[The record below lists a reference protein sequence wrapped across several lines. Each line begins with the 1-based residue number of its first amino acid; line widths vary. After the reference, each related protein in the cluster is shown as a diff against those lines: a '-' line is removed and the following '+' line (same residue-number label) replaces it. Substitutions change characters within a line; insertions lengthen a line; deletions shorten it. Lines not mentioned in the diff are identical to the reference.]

1 MGAAGGG
8 ETEFWDECA
17 QLGLGCD
24 YNPICATLSTAK
36 PQNCLNPIPKPSG
49 YDCGRDS
56 FPGGSAMAK
65 LLYIIDH
72 GDGADAASRQIIRD
86 AMAWQTEQFAN
97 LTPSFDQVID
107 VFVGQIQTACD
118 LQIAAPPAATTDH
131 DRRCMTAL
139 DKILAETNEQQTF
152 LQWILNWAG
161 INGLDPADL
170 GIPQTLINLG
180 VPNNSVSIKFDRV
193 AGDAICANWWQAVQ
207 QNQC

>member
-1 MGAAGGG
+1 
-8 ETEFWDECA
+8 
-17 QLGLGCD
+17 
-24 YNPICATLSTAK
+24 
-36 PQNCLNPIPKPSG
+36 
-49 YDCGRDS
+49 
-56 FPGGSAMAK
+56 
-65 LLYIIDH
+65 
-72 GDGADAASRQIIRD
+72 
-86 AMAWQTEQFAN
+86 
-97 LTPSFDQVID
+97 
-107 VFVGQIQTACD
+107 
-118 LQIAAPPAATTDH
+118 
-131 DRRCMTAL
+131 MTAL